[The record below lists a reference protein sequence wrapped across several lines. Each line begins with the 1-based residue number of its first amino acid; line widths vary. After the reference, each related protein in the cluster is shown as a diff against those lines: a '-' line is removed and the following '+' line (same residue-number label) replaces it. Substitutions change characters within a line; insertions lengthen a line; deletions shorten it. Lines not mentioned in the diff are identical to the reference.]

1 MSEAKE
7 AMLQRIRQALAHAP
21 NDDQVIERA
30 YQRTSSEAR
39 GAIIEMFIRHVVEY
53 RAALEL
59 VEPGQL
65 PASIA
70 AACARRGVT
79 KLVVPDD
86 IPDSWL
92 PAGIEILRDAP
103 PLSNA
108 DLDASSAVLTGCYTG
123 IAQTGTI
130 VLNGGVRQGRRALSL
145 VPDVHLCVVEEA
157 QVVDLVPEAIRR
169 LAETGS
175 QPITF
180 ISGPSATSDIELN
193 RVEGVHGP
201 RTLEVL
207 LVREAPEAD

>member
-21 NDDQVIERA
+21 NDDQVIEWA
-30 YQRTSSEAR
+30 YQRTSSETR
-39 GAIIEMFIRHVVEY
+39 EAIIEMFIRHIVEY
-53 RAALEL
+53 RAALER

-65 PASIA
+65 LASIA
-70 AACARRGVT
+70 AACARRRVT
-79 KLVVPDD
+79 RLVVPGD

-92 PAGIEILRDAP
+92 PIGIEFLRDAP
-103 PLSNA
+103 PLSNT
-108 DLDASSAVLTGCYTG
+108 DLDASSAVLTGCHLG

-130 VLNGGVRQGRRALSL
+130 VLNGGARQGRRALSL

-157 QVVDLVPEAIRR
+157 QVVGLVPEAILR
-169 LAETGS
+169 LAENGT

-207 LVREAPEAD
+207 LVRESTQG

>member
-7 AMLQRIRQALAHAP
+7 TMLQRIRQALAHAP

-39 GAIIEMFIRHVVEY
+39 EAIIEMFIRHVVEY
-53 RAALEL
+53 RAALER

-65 PASIA
+65 LASIA

-108 DLDASSAVLTGCYTG
+108 DLDASSAVLTGCYVG

-157 QVVDLVPEAIRR
+157 QVVGLVPEAIRR

-207 LVREAPEAD
+207 LVR